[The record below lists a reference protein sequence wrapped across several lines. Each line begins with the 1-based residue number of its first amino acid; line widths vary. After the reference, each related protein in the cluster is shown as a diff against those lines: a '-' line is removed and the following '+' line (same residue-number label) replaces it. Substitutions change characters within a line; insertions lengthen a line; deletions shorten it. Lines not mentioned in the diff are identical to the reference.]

1 MLADLRC
8 GEAVA
13 MRPLTDP
20 IQPIPFHAFRLP
32 GKKIVMTY
40 YKALDALGR

>member
-1 MLADLRC
+1 MLADLSR
-8 GEAVA
+8 GGAVE

-20 IQPIPFHAFRLP
+20 FQTISFHSFRLP

-40 YKALDALGR
+40 YKALDALGL